1 MMAQCGK
8 GQSSTEW
15 YGSKRWKEKRKHIL
29 LRDKWK
35 DQVALRDG
43 MTIEANVVHHI
54 LPREEY
60 PQYAWCDWNLISV
73 SQETHKKRLHEKYT
87 GKLTKLGKALMYETA
102 AKNNIPLKSLTM
114 VIGLPGSGKS
124 TWVKKHLEGGL
135 VYELDSIACAFR
147 LTVPHKEPIHAG
159 ARRMA
164 AALRKGWL
172 EAAKEYSNNLFVVRT
187 APDDQE
193 LSETKPDKIV
203 VCTKQW
209 VERPYRYDPEVYQ
222 KQIDGAIAWAEANG
236 VQIEYFPEMIPPDV

>member
-43 MTIEANVVHHI
+43 VTIEANVVHHI

-124 TWVKKHLEGGL
+124 TWVKRHLQGGL
-135 VYELDSIACAFR
+135 AYDLDYISAAFR
-147 LTVPHKEPIHAG
+147 LAKPHEENHGA

-164 AALRKGWL
+164 AALRKGFI
-172 EAAKEYSNNLFVVRT
+172 ASASEYTNNVFVIRT
-187 APDDQE
+187 APDLKE
-193 LSETKPDKIV
+193 LSETNPKRLVVCKKRYKADRILSVEEEEEMIKRIEMAEVWGQENGIV
-203 VCTKQW
+203 V
-209 VERPYRYDPEVYQ
+209 
-222 KQIDGAIAWAEANG
+222 
-236 VQIEYFPEMIPPDV
+236 EYEPPRV